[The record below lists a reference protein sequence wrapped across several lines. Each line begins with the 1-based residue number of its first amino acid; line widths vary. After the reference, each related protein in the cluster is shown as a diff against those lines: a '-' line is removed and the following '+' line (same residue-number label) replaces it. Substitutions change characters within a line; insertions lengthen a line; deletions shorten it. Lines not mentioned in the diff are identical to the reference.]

1 VSGLEAAP
9 TDGNAIEMAEDR
21 MARLPVTATGPE
33 TEEAF
38 LADRQRFWL
47 SFTSFTFWAAT
58 CIVILLILMAIFL
71 V

>member
-1 VSGLEAAP
+1 MSDRNATEMEE
-9 TDGNAIEMAEDR
+9 DG
-21 MARLPVTATGPE
+21 MARLPVSATGPQ

-47 SFTSFTFWAAT
+47 GFTSFTFWAAT

>member
-1 VSGLEAAP
+1 
-9 TDGNAIEMAEDR
+9 
-21 MARLPVTATGPE
+21 MARLPASATGPA

-47 SFTSFTFWAAT
+47 GFTSFTFWAAVF
-58 CIVILLILMAIFL
+58 IVILLILMVIFL

>member
-1 VSGLEAAP
+1 ME
-9 TDGNAIEMAEDR
+9 EDR
-21 MARLPVTATGPE
+21 MAQLPVSATGPE

-47 SFTSFTFWAAT
+47 GFTSFTFWAAAF
-58 CIVILLILMAIFL
+58 IVILLILMAIFL

>member
-1 VSGLEAAP
+1 ME
-9 TDGNAIEMAEDR
+9 EDR
-21 MARLPVTATGPE
+21 MAQLPVSATGPE

-47 SFTSFTFWAAT
+47 GFTSFTFWAAVF
-58 CIVILLILMAIFL
+58 IAILLILMAIFL